1 MTERNFDIENLPDD
15 WESLA
20 DAGREIVGD
29 QDRDRWM
36 LGHLAKRVEKRYGE
50 KSIKKFASDINIASA
65 TTLYGYHAVFKFYP
79 FSVHADFPTLSWSHF
94 KVAMRLEWYEPA
106 LNVLCEAEENNWP
119 VATLNERIDEIV
131 GRRSPPR
138 KLVDELVNIQRQT
151 ETRIAI
157 DLGQGEIEALYPLAP
172 DRVYRLSIHEVV
184 GEAVDEDERVVE
196 ATSLGGEAAREG
208 TLG

>member
-1 MTERNFDIENLPDD
+1 MTTERSFDIENLPDD

-50 KSIKKFASDINIASA
+50 KSIKKFASDINLPSSK
-65 TTLYGYHAVFKFYP
+65 TLYDYHRVSKFYP
-79 FSVHADFPTLSWSHF
+79 FSVHADFPALSWSHF
-94 KVAMRLEWYEPA
+94 KVAMRLEWEESA

-119 VATLNERIDEIV
+119 VAALNERIDEIL
-131 GRRSPPR
+131 GKKSPPR

-157 DLGQGEIEALYPLAP
+157 DLGQDEISALYPLAP
-172 DRVYRLSIHEVV
+172 DRIYRLSIHEVV
-184 GEAVDEDERVVE
+184 VDPVCEDERLAERVVE
-196 ATSLGGEAAREG
+196 EAKS
-208 TLG
+208 